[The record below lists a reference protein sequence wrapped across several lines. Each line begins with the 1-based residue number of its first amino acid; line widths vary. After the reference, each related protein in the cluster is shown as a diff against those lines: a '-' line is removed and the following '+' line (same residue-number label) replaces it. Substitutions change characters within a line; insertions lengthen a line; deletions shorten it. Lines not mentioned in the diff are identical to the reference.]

1 MLNPETFAHEIVEKK
16 KTAVLIFSAQWCK
29 PSRLQ
34 LQIVDELR
42 HEFSEKAMIEVIDV
56 DQEPALADQFQ
67 ARTLPT
73 TVLHAQGEIVEILPG
88 YQTLDFLQAY
98 LRHIIKMVDEA
109 NAETTDSPA

>member
-1 MLNPETFAHEIVEKK
+1 MLNPETFAREIVEKK

-34 LQIVDELR
+34 MQIVDELQQ
-42 HEFSEKAMIEVIDV
+42 EFSEKVMIEVVDV

-98 LRHIIKMVDEA
+98 LRHIVKMADEA
-109 NAETTDSPA
+109 SQKITDSQA